1 MSHAQ
6 LSKASINQIK
16 LKVFILPYFSVIPMT
31 CWVVSQFKKRTLSFP
46 EPALNTSFLPRSIS
60 TPTSSGT
67 IVPSS
72 PFRPLCSELFS
83 TAIPHLHIFAV
94 SPISKRHILIIAN
107 ITMAKMQQFFK
118 IPPRIF
124 FSALT
129 KETVCM
135 FHKSG
140 HYVSVHTRV
149 FGLPQLRHRHIM
161 PFQELCRKHAF

>member
-1 MSHAQ
+1 MSYAQ
-6 LSKASINQIK
+6 NGVHQLNKIKSIIH
-16 LKVFILPYFSVIPMT
+16 FIPCFSVIPMT

-60 TPTSSGT
+60 TSTSSGT

-107 ITMAKMQQFFK
+107 ITMAKMQQFLK
-118 IPPRIF
+118 IVKLR
-124 FSALT
+124 
-129 KETVCM
+129 ERE
-135 FHKSG
+135 G
-140 HYVSVHTRV
+140 QRV
-149 FGLPQLRHRHIM
+149 DLGRSLKGNL
-161 PFQELCRKHAF
+161 

>member
-31 CWVVSQFKKRTLSFP
+31 CWVVSQFEKRTLSFP

-60 TPTSSGT
+60 TSTSSGT

-107 ITMAKMQQFFK
+107 ITMAKMQQFLK
-118 IPPRIF
+118 IVKLREREGQRVDLGR
-124 FSALT
+124 SL
-129 KETVCM
+129 K
-135 FHKSG
+135 G
-140 HYVSVHTRV
+140 H
-149 FGLPQLRHRHIM
+149 L
-161 PFQELCRKHAF
+161 